1 MAVPEMQKAIAK
13 LRLTLAGIR
22 GKEEELEG
30 LSRQFRRQ
38 LERAPSYAVHGGSSL
53 DAALSAMGEI
63 QERLDGVEARRG
75 HLAAIKERELQALQ
89 LTDRIEHAKAELA
102 ALKKRS
108 RTGGSPDE
116 EAGRIGELERF
127 VQEASIRAAESI
139 TGETKKLKRDAGLSQ
154 PPS

>member
-1 MAVPEMQKAIAK
+1 MQKAIAK

-53 DAALSAMGEI
+53 DAALSVMGEI
-63 QERLDGVEARRG
+63 QERLDGVDARRS
-75 HLAAIKERELQALQ
+75 HLAAIKERALRELQALQ

-108 RTGGSPDE
+108 RTGGPDE

-139 TGETKKLKRDAGLSQ
+139 TGETK
-154 PPS
+154 